1 MSLALWH
8 WHIEVSSKCTLR
20 CPRCARSEVPDSLI
34 NTELDLDFFRKNFT
48 PEFISRYVEKITF
61 CGDDGD
67 PIYAHDLIPVI
78 RYIKSFKDVAIVI
91 VTNGSYKKLDWWLEL
106 ATVLTDSDHVHF
118 SLDGYNQFSNEQ
130 YRINSDWDSI
140 MTGVNTLRKNSKC
153 YMTWDAIGFK
163 FNEDHIETMKNMARD
178 LGFDQFQLTLST
190 KFGSKYEH
198 YGQNDILEPNNKSL
212 ISSTHRFER
221 HIANLSGRVL
231 RERYKDTN
239 LRLFENVQAIGD
251 IKPICHIGN
260 KGLFINSKGD
270 FYPCCWV
277 ANRYGHNKHWNE
289 LGKKY
294 NLYENLLTDVVND
307 MFWQEKFVENSFE
320 CNLKCK
326 NSVVDKNYATEW

>member
-20 CPRCARSEVPDSLI
+20 CPRCARTEVPDSLI
-34 NTELDLDFFRKNFT
+34 NTELDLEFFYRNFT
-48 PEFISRYVEKITF
+48 NEFIKDHVEKITF

-67 PIYAHDLIPVI
+67 PIYAHDFIPI
-78 RYIKSFKDVAIVI
+78 IKYLKLKKDISIVI
-91 VTNGSYKKLDWWLEL
+91 VTNGSYKKLDWWYEL
-106 ATVLTDSDHVHF
+106 ASILNENDHVHF
-118 SLDGYNQFSNEQ
+118 SLDGYDQASNEQ
-130 YRINSDWDSI
+130 YRINSDWYSI
-140 MTGVNTLRKNSKC
+140 MLGVDTLRKKSKA

-163 FNEDHIETMKNMARD
+163 FNENHIDHMRDMAKN

-198 YGQNDILEPNNKSL
+198 YGRDDIFEPDNKSL

-221 HIANLSGRVL
+221 QITNLSGRIFH
-231 RERYKDTN
+231 ERYKDTN
-239 LRLFENVQAIGD
+239 LNLFEKVVPIGD

-294 NLYENLLTDVVND
+294 NLYDNLLSDVVND
-307 MFWQEKFVENSFE
+307 VFWKEKFVENSFE

-326 NSVVDKNYATEW
+326 SSVVDKNYATEW